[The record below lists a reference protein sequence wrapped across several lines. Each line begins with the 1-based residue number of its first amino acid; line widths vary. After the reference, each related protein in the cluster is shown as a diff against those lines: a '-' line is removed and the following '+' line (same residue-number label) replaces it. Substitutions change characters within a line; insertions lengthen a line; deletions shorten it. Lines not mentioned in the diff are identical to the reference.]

1 MKQERYLDKFNIF
14 KQFKDRL
21 WSQSICCCVLIR
33 LVIITTLYH
42 ESANTL
48 EMMSRL
54 SRCSQ
59 MERCGVET
67 VYDGLETDCQ

>member
-42 ESANTL
+42 ESANTCQSCSGDDVKIVK
-48 EMMSRL
+48 ML
-54 SRCSQ
+54 S
-59 MERCGVET
+59 
-67 VYDGLETDCQ
+67 DGAVRSGDCL